1 MNDPLPEDAVPA
13 AAIAGPLLVIATG
26 ETVARYAPAWAAT
39 ARQYRS
45 GYRVLVIQD
54 NNPHEAEQVV
64 AEATSLAAAG
74 IVAVGTQA
82 VVTIATTAAK
92 MLGLPVV
99 AIPFNPV
106 SD

>member
-1 MNDPLPEDAVPA
+1 MNHPLPEDAVAA
-13 AAIAGPLLVIATG
+13 AAIDGPLLVVATS

-39 ARQYRS
+39 ARQYRG

-54 NNPHEAEQVV
+54 NNPQEAGQIV

-74 IVAVGTQA
+74 IVAVGTEAA
-82 VVTIATTAAK
+82 VATATAAGR

-99 AIPFNPV
+99 AIPSNPV
-106 SD
+106 SG

>member
-13 AAIAGPLLVIATG
+13 AAIAGPLLVVATS

-39 ARQYRS
+39 AGQHRGS
-45 GYRVLVIQD
+45 YRVLVIQGT
-54 NNPHEAEQVV
+54 NPHEAGQVV
-64 AEATSLAAAG
+64 AEATSFAAAG
-74 IVAVGTQA
+74 IVAVGAPA
-82 VVTIATTAAK
+82 VVAIATTAGK

-106 SD
+106 SG